1 MIRLTVA
8 HYYIPSG
15 RCIQKPYKKGDKVD
29 YDMDLENRLKH
40 GELTNP
46 DSIHFA
52 DSLKFYTVRKHRQVY
67 GGGGVMPDYF
77 VPLDTTKFTSFHRK
91 LMAKNLIMDAFLKY
105 VDNNRKTLKKNYKTF
120 DDFKKNY
127 ELPVS
132 LTDQIMAEAK
142 KQKIE
147 PKNADELDKTVA
159 YMRHQLKSLVARD
172 LWDMTE
178 YFRIW
183 NEQSDIV
190 QKAIEVIEADMK
202 K

>member
-1 MIRLTVA
+1 M
-8 HYYIPSG
+8 
-15 RCIQKPYKKGDKVD
+15 
-29 YDMDLENRLKH
+29 
-40 GELTNP
+40 
-46 DSIHFA
+46 
-52 DSLKFYTVRKHRQVY
+52 
-67 GGGGVMPDYF
+67 
-77 VPLDTTKFTSFHRK
+77 
-91 LMAKNLIMDAFLKY
+91 KY

-132 LTDQIMAEAK
+132 LTDQIIAEAK
-142 KQKIE
+142 RQKIE